1 MSTSVD
7 VNIRVTGAKKAAG
20 QVGDVADKAE
30 QGGEAISGM
39 SGALDRMTGGMISG
53 FQGMAKGLKNGVKG
67 LKSFKMAL
75 ISTGI
80 GALVVLIGS
89 LVAYFTQTRKGA
101 EMLEKVMGGLGVVM
115 GVVTDVASALG
126 GILVDAVLSPKEAW
140 EDIVKAAKA
149 FWKWNVAISE
159 FIRDSFMF
167 SVKSLEKEFLKLRIA
182 WNKLTGDAEETDK
195 LVTSLA
201 EVNQEIIDLGIN
213 MNKNLTTVAE
223 PFVAA
228 WEATKEFGNALVD
241 AYNAGEALAARSIE
255 LRENQRE
262 LNIAFAEGRAQ
273 IKENNLIA
281 EDTSKKLDERIAAA
295 EKAIEIEKNLMAER
309 VKLATE
315 ERDIQKEKNDLTES
329 TEDDLEALNDLE
341 VALINIRT
349 ESAEMTTTLNNKLQ
363 TMYKQSTADAAA
375 AAAAQ
380 KELDDAKTE
389 REKEFIEMKQTDR
402 ENELTALE
410 AHYARLLELGKEF
423 GMSKEEVEKREHDA
437 RVALQ
442 DKWDKED
449 AAKQQTKDDEKLA
462 KRAAIIEAGHVMAE
476 QSLAF
481 LATINDA
488 AANGTE
494 RQQKKAFERSKKIQI
509 AQAIVSASRGIV
521 NILSASSAIPDPFGA
536 IFKGVQIALLAGTTA
551 AQISKIKKTQFS
563 GGGSVSAGGATAGG
577 GGAASIPQM
586 TQALVPT
593 SFGDS
598 ATAPTTGASTEV
610 APVQA
615 FVVSSSITNQQQLD
629 ATISHQSSL

>member
-1 MSTSVD
+1 M
-7 VNIRVTGAKKAAG
+7 I
-20 QVGDVADKAE
+20 QVK
-30 QGGEAISGM
+30 I
-39 SGALDRMTGGMISG
+39 
-53 FQGMAKGLKNGVKG
+53 
-67 LKSFKMAL
+67 
-75 ISTGI
+75 
-80 GALVVLIGS
+80 
-89 LVAYFTQTRKGA
+89 
-101 EMLEKVMGGLGVVM
+101 LEKQ
-115 GVVTDVASALG
+115 
-126 GILVDAVLSPKEAW
+126 
-140 EDIVKAAKA
+140 
-149 FWKWNVAISE
+149 
-159 FIRDSFMF
+159 
-167 SVKSLEKEFLKLRIA
+167 FLKLRIA
-182 WNKLTGDAEETDK
+182 WNQLTGDAEETDK

-201 EVNQEIIDLGIN
+201 EVNSEITAIEDN
-213 MNKNLTTVAE
+213 MRKNLTTVAE

-228 WEATKEFGNALVD
+228 YEAVVEFGGALVD

-281 EDTSKKLDERIAAA
+281 EDTSKKLVERIAAA
-295 EKAIEIEKNLMAER
+295 ELAIQIEKDLMAAR
-309 VKLATE
+309 VKLAKE

-380 KELDDAKTE
+380 KELDDAKIE

-402 ENELTALE
+402 ENEVTALE

-437 RVALQ
+437 MVALQ
-442 DKWDKED
+442 AKWDAED
-449 AAKQQTKDDEKLA
+449 AAKQKTKTDEELNIRTA
-462 KRAAIIEAGHVMAE
+462 KIDAIEKMAMDSLNFLSAMNEASA
-476 QSLAF
+476 Q
-481 LATINDA
+481 
-488 AANGTE
+488 GTE

-509 AQAIVSASRGIV
+509 AQAIVSASRGII
-521 NILSASSAIPDPFGA
+521 NILSATSTIPDPFGT
-536 IFKGVQIALLAGTTA
+536 IYKGVQVALLAGTTA
-551 AQISKIKKTQFS
+551 AQIAKIKQTQFS
-563 GGGSVSAGGATAGG
+563 GGGSASSGGAAAG

-586 TQALVPT
+586 TEALVPT

-598 ATAPTTGASTEV
+598 ATAPTTGSSTGV

>member
-20 QVGDVADKAE
+20 EVGDVADKAE

-89 LVAYFTQTRKGA
+89 LVAYFTQTRRGA
-101 EMLEKVMGGLGVVM
+101 EMLEKVMGGLGAVM
-115 GVVTDVASALG
+115 GLVVDVASGLG
-126 GILVDAVLSPKEAW
+126 EILINAVLSPKEAW

-149 FWKWNVAISE
+149 FWEWNVAISE

-167 SVKSLEKEFLKLRIA
+167 QVKILEKQFLKLRIA
-182 WNKLTGDAEETDK
+182 WNKLTGDAEETEK

-201 EVNQEIIDLGIN
+201 EVNSEITEITDN
-213 MNKNLTTVAE
+213 MNKNAEKIVE
-223 PFVAA
+223 PFI
-228 WEATKEFGNALVD
+228 EAYHAVVEFGEGLVD
-241 AYNAGEALAARSIE
+241 AYVKGDELAARSIK
-255 LRENQRE
+255 LREAQRALKVE
-262 LNIAFAEGRAQ
+262 FAEGRAQ
-273 IKENNLIA
+273 IKEYNKIA
-281 EDTSKKLDERIAAA
+281 EDTTLGIEERIAASD
-295 EKAIEIEKNLMAER
+295 KAIAIETALMQKRQDAAAEA
-309 VKLATE
+309 LA
-315 ERDIQKEKNDLTES
+315 IAKETAAISET
-329 TEDDLEALNDLE
+329 TEDDLEEIADLE
-341 VALINIRT
+341 AELINIRT
-349 ESAEMTTTLNNKLQ
+349 ESAEMQTTLGNKNAALRAQ
-363 TMYKQSTADAAA
+363 DAAEA
-375 AAAAQ
+375 KRLADEQQA
-380 KELDDAKTE
+380 LDDAKLE
-389 REKEFIEMKQTDR
+389 REKEFISMKQTDR
-402 ENELTALE
+402 ENEVTALE
-410 AHYARLLELGKEF
+410 EHYAKLLELGKEF
-423 GMSKEEVEKREHDA
+423 GMTKEEVEKREHDA

-442 DKWDKED
+442 AKWDKED
-449 AAKQQTKDDEKLA
+449 AAKQKTKDDEKLA
-462 KRAAIIEAGHVMAE
+462 KRAAIVEAAHVMAE
-476 QSLAF
+476 QSLNF
-481 LATINDA
+481 LALLNESSDK
-488 AANGTE
+488 GTE

-551 AQISKIKKTQFS
+551 AQIAKIKKTQFA
-563 GGGSVSAGGATAGG
+563 GGGSVSAGGAAAGG
-577 GGAASIPQM
+577 GGSAAIPEM

-598 ATAPTTGASTEV
+598 ATAPTTGSSAGI